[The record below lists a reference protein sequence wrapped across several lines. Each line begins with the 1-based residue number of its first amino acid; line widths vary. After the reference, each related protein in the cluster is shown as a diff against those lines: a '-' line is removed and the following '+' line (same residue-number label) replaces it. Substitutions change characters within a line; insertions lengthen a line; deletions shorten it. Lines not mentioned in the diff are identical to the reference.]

1 MSAFRIPQTI
11 GSLVSN
17 LPIQWEASLDFED
30 HRRLSCLWIPLC
42 FLLSYTDHY
51 WSTHMFLMAFS
62 FDTGQIWISLLTSP
76 YKAPST
82 KSSWRDLI
90 WQMNRFLG
98 TSISSPTQ
106 KLQSSKLVTV
116 ILLNPFNLFLKTF
129 RTAYR
134 SGKKLHFMVI
144 CGLYGIST
152 QEDLWK
158 DQRQGDSVGR
168 LCEGI
173 QSIF

>member
-11 GSLVSN
+11 GSLASN
-17 LPIQWEASLDFED
+17 LPIQWETNLDFED

-42 FLLSYTDHY
+42 FLLSCTDLP
-51 WSTHMFLMAFS
+51 TCFLMLFS
-62 FDTGQIWISLLTSP
+62 FDTGQFWISLLTSP

-98 TSISSPTQ
+98 TSISSHTQ
-106 KLQSSKLVTV
+106 KLQSSKIMTV
-116 ILLNPFNLFLKTF
+116 ILSNPFNLLIKTF
-129 RTAYR
+129 RTACR
-134 SGKKLHFMVI
+134 PGKKLHFMAS

-152 QEDLWK
+152 QKDLWK

-168 LCEGI
+168 LCEGT